1 MDAKRVSGA
10 CTIVSPNYLP
20 YARTLASSYL
30 QHHPG
35 DKFFVLVVAK
45 ACVRALFSA
54 EPFCVVMLEEIGL
67 PNLNSL
73 AMKYDILELNT
84 NVKPSFMKYIFDNF
98 DIDRLIYLDP
108 DIYIYNRLDPVFDLL
123 ESANVV
129 LTPHITSPIDD
140 DKNPREQDFLLSGTY
155 NLGFIAMRRSAE
167 SRRMLDWWERRCLT
181 QGYNEIRTGLFVD
194 QKWMNLAP
202 CLFEKV
208 EQCKDLGCNMA
219 YWNLHERSL
228 TDQDSQYVV
237 NQLFKLRFFHFSG
250 VSIDNPEKLSKYT
263 DRFDLQN
270 RHDLISL
277 FREYKNE
284 VLKNKN
290 SSLDTMPYGF
300 DVFDDGVVVTQLS
313 RRIYASL
320 EANFAFDNP
329 FNVSNNFYVFAKTKH
344 LIGPRI
350 IKPRPSWKHYDPT
363 EKQVV
368 WLHRILRIIL
378 FMLGPSR
385 YELLMKYMAH
395 ITVIRQQG
403 SLLFRKSQ

>member
-84 NVKPSFMKYIFDNF
+84 NVKPSFMKYIFDNS
-98 DIDRLIYLDP
+98 DLDSLVYLDP
-108 DIYIYNRLDPVFDLL
+108 DIYIYNRLDPVFELL
-123 ESANVV
+123 EHANVV

-140 DKNPREQDFLLSGTY
+140 SKTPREQDFLLSGTY
-155 NLGFIAMRRSAE
+155 NLGFIAVRRSAE

-277 FREYKNE
+277 FREYKNQ
-284 VLKNKN
+284 VMRNKN
-290 SSLDTMPYGF
+290 SSLDTIPYGF

-329 FNVSNNFYVFAKTKH
+329 FNVSNNFYVFAKNKH

-363 EKQVV
+363 EKKVA

-378 FMLGPSR
+378 FILGPIR
-385 YELLMKYMAH
+385 YELLMKYVAH
-395 ITVIRQQG
+395 IVVIRQQG
-403 SLLFRKSQ
+403 VLFRGSQ